1 VERSEFERLAMEQL
15 DALHRAAFHLSRDS
29 ALAADL
35 VQETYLRA
43 LRSAHQFEDRGGGV
57 RPWLF
62 TILHNVFY
70 THLHRE
76 SRQPTGVEEIYSPDD
91 SALIP
96 GDPPPAWDLES
107 MDWEHVDDRIKEAI
121 DLLSPDLRITL
132 LLWGVEGMKYR
143 EIAEVFDVP
152 IGTVMS
158 RLFRARQ
165 QLSKRLADLP
175 AELGV
180 KINGPTDDKP

>member
-1 VERSEFERLAMEQL
+1 MERSEFERLALEQFDTL
-15 DALHRAAFHLSRDS
+15 YRAAFQLCRDR

-35 VQETYLRA
+35 VQESYLRA

-76 SRQPTGVEEIYSPDD
+76 SRQPRSIEEIYGHDG

-96 GDPPPAWDLES
+96 GEPPPVWDLES

-121 DLLSPDLRITL
+121 DLLSPDIRMTL

-143 EIAEVFDVP
+143 EIAEIFDVP

-165 QLSKRLADLP
+165 QLTKRLADLP

-180 KINGPTDDKP
+180 KISGLTDDNS